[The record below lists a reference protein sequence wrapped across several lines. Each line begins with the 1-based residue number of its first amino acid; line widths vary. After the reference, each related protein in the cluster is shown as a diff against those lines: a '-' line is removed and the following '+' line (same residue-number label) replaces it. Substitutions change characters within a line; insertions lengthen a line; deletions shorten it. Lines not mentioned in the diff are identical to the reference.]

1 MSFAAQALAH
11 FSTACS
17 TSLALLSALGVLG
30 AAGAGAGAGA
40 TVTAA
45 TEGVAGALAVATL
58 GMLDAAATGAGA
70 GAGAGAAAGEGAGV
84 ATGAGLLVLD
94 GLPLGANMSRMNAS
108 LGGTAVLPPS
118 SCSALL

>member
-1 MSFAAQALAH
+1 M
-11 FSTACS
+11 
-17 TSLALLSALGVLG
+17 
-30 AAGAGAGAGA
+30 
-40 TVTAA
+40 TAA

-58 GMLDAAATGAGA
+58 GTLDAAAT
-70 GAGAGAAAGEGAGV
+70 GAGAAAGEGAGV

>member
-30 AAGAGAGAGA
+30 APGAGAGAGA

-58 GMLDAAATGAGA
+58 GTLDAAATGAGA
-70 GAGAGAAAGEGAGV
+70 GAAAGAGAGV